1 MKKLISLLLATV
13 LLASSALVWGA
24 ELETNEEDQAQQGQ
38 NQVVASVLQNNPLS
52 IEARSWI
59 LVSMEED
66 PIILAAS
73 PGQTAMERMP
83 MASIT
88 KIMTLLITFEKL
100 DAGEIALT
108 DMVTVSKDAADLAVP
123 GSSNIALTTGEQI
136 SVEDLIKGV
145 VIKSGNDAAQALA
158 EYISGNVTDFVAL
171 MNQRAQELGMVNTQF
186 MNPHGLDTDG
196 HYSCARDIAVMSLEL
211 MKHEKI
217 LEYTKMGTTTIRN
230 GTFTIKSTND
240 FAHGTNAYEGA
251 TGLKTGHTPEA
262 GYCLSATAQRGNMK
276 LLTVVMG
283 TADATARD
291 AQTVKLMD
299 YGFNNFEMAEGLGEG
314 VELDAQTISG
324 GTVYNLQPVVE
335 STKECLLPAGRQ
347 GDLQQAYEPVKGLK
361 APIQKGDVMGS
372 IIYRLDGQELARV
385 DAVAPQDVP
394 KMTFGFAFRKLLDML
409 LMRPAQQET
418 QQTSG
423 DVKTSDGAQ
432 PSTSGAQTSGGAQPS
447 TSDAQTSGETQPST
461 SGAQTSGGTQPS
473 TSDVQTSGDTQPSTS
488 GAQTSQAA

>member
-1 MKKLISLLLATV
+1 MKKLIALLLSAA
-13 LLASSALVWGA
+13 LLASSALTCAA
-24 ELETNEEDQAQQGQ
+24 ELDNTENQDEAQQGQ

-59 LVSMEED
+59 LVSMEEE

-108 DMVTVSKDAADLAVP
+108 DTVTVSKDAADLATP
-123 GSSNIALTTGEQI
+123 GSSNISLTTGEKI

-145 VIKSGNDAAQALA
+145 VVKSGNDAAEALA
-158 EYISGNVTDFVAL
+158 EYISGTATDFVAL

-211 MKHEKI
+211 MKHEEI
-217 LEYTKMGTTTIRN
+217 LEYTQMGTTTIRN

-299 YGFNNFEMAEGLGEG
+299 YGFNNFEMAEGLGED
-314 VELDAQTISG
+314 VELEAQNISG
-324 GTVYNLQPVVE
+324 GTVYSLQPVLE
-335 STKECLLPAGRQ
+335 SSKECLLPAGRQ
-347 GDLQQAYEPVKGLK
+347 ADLQQAYEPVKSLK

-385 DAVAPQDVP
+385 DVVAPQDVP
-394 KMTFGFAFRKLLDML
+394 KMTFGFAFGKLLDIF
-409 LMRPAQQET
+409 LMRPVQEET
-418 QQTSG
+418 QPAEDAPSSDGVQPSTGDAAQTSQTVQTSG
-423 DVKTSDGAQ
+423 E
-432 PSTSGAQTSGGAQPS
+432 
-447 TSDAQTSGETQPST
+447 DAQTSQTQ
-461 SGAQTSGGTQPS
+461 Q
-473 TSDVQTSGDTQPSTS
+473 
-488 GAQTSQAA
+488 QAA